1 MKIIKILLL
10 ILILFL
16 GSGCPIIIPMFSEDS
31 PSMGVF
37 ERQLKQLTMGSTT
50 REEVI
55 SIIGEPDV
63 KQKRS
68 IIYYRR
74 VQSGTARI
82 ILGFFLPLGKACC
95 GDAMVHRTPGKWM
108 DVSFEFDEHDILTK
122 YHFIEIGHPDIEI
135 GRHDDDAAKCISS
148 CNSNYYDCLISTE
161 KNNRPSKCEEP
172 LLTCFEQCN

>member
-37 ERQLKQLTMGSTT
+37 EGKLKQLTMGSTT

-55 SIIGEPDV
+55 SIMGEPDV

-68 IIYYRR
+68 IIYKRR

-82 ILGFFLPLGKACC
+82 ILGYILPLGKSCC
-95 GDAMVHRTPGKWM
+95 ADARVHRTPGKWM
-108 DVSFEFDEHDILTK
+108 DVSFEFDEHGILTE
-122 YHFIEIGHPDIEI
+122 YRFNGY
-135 GRHDDDAAKCISS
+135 GRHDDDDDAAKCISS

-161 KNNRPSKCEEP
+161 KNTPPSKCEEP